1 MTRTRQLVA
10 FLIAAAADA
19 GNEAAAQS
27 FTLYG
32 RLYPELILTRM
43 TGATAP
49 GATGL
54 STLAGAPSGAS
65 FDSVTKMDASNS
77 RLGVRAEEPL
87 GNGVK
92 AFFQIE
98 SRILVDT
105 GNPPNT
111 GIASRDTF
119 VGLSSE
125 RLGLVKFGNMD
136 TVYKS
141 IGDTLSFLG
150 VSSGNFVS
158 NSSVLAKQGFGE
170 SSAGSFHLRRTNA
183 LWYETPSWNGLQ
195 WMVQYGP
202 DEARTTTRNAWLGST
217 GVLYDSAQVYAA
229 LSYEHHHDFFGG
241 SRNVPGALSN
251 TSNQNAHSNDWSSRG
266 TLQYRWSSHTVEGN
280 VAYTRYAETGG
291 ANGRFRDQRHWSG
304 ALSLDSK
311 WSDTWRTA
319 ASVDVSASGSCS
331 LFGGVPCRT
340 DGLEGHQLSL
350 GAAYYLSRRTSV
362 FALYAK
368 LWNGRSAQYNNVDG
382 IDMPVGADP
391 QQLAV
396 GLMHSF

>member
-1 MTRTRQLVA
+1 MKTTRQVLAVLMA
-10 FLIAAAADA
+10 GAADA
-19 GNEAAAQS
+19 VPDAAAQS
-27 FTLYG
+27 FTVYG
-32 RLYPELILTRM
+32 RLYPELVLTRM

-49 GATGL
+49 GTTGL
-54 STLAGAPSGAS
+54 STLAGTPGGTG
-65 FDSVTKMDASNS
+65 FDHVTKVDASNS
-77 RLGVRAEEPL
+77 RFGIRGEEPL
-87 GNGVK
+87 GNGVR

-98 SRILVDT
+98 QRILVDT
-105 GNPPNT
+105 GNPPST
-111 GIASRDTF
+111 GLASRDTF
-119 VGLSSE
+119 LGLQSD

-183 LWYETPSWNGLQ
+183 IWYETPSWSGLQ

-202 DEARTTTRNAWLGST
+202 DEARTASRNAWLAST
-217 GVLYDSAQVYAA
+217 GVVYDSGPVYAA
-229 LSYEHHHDFFGG
+229 LSYERHRDFFGG
-241 SRNVPGALSN
+241 SRNVPAALSN
-251 TSNQNAHSNDWSSRG
+251 AANPAAHSSDWSSRG
-266 TLQYRWSSHTVEGN
+266 TLQYRWSNHTVEGN
-280 VAYTRYAETGG
+280 LAYTRYGESGG
-291 ANGRFRDQRHWSG
+291 ASGRFESHRHWSG

-311 WSDTWRTA
+311 WSDAWRTA
-319 ASVDVSASGSCS
+319 VSADVAGKGSCA

-340 DGLEGHQLSL
+340 DGLDGRQLSL

-396 GLMHSF
+396 GIMHAF

>member
-1 MTRTRQLVA
+1 VRTRKVLA
-10 FLIAAAADA
+10 FVMAGAADA
-19 GNEAAAQS
+19 GGEAVAQS
-27 FTLYG
+27 MTLYG
-32 RLYPELILTRM
+32 RLYPEVILTRM

-49 GATGL
+49 GTTGL
-54 STLAGAPSGAS
+54 ATLSGTPSGAS
-65 FDSVTKMDASNS
+65 FDNVAKMDASNS
-77 RLGVRAEEPL
+77 RFGVRGEEPL
-87 GNGVK
+87 GNGVR

-98 SRILVDT
+98 QRILVDT
-105 GNPPNT
+105 GNPGNT

-125 RLGLVKFGNMD
+125 RFGLVKFGNMD

-195 WMVQYGP
+195 WMAQYGP
-202 DEARTTTRNAWLGST
+202 DEARTMTRNAWLAST
-217 GVLYDSAQVYAA
+217 GILYDSATLYAA

-241 SRNVPGALSN
+241 SRNVPTALAN
-251 TSNQNAHSNDWSSRG
+251 TSNGNARSNDWSSRG
-266 TLQYRWSSHTVEGN
+266 TLQYRWSNHTVESN

-291 ANGRFRDQRHWSG
+291 ADGRFRDHRHWSG

-311 WSDTWRTA
+311 WSDAWRTA
-319 ASVDVSASGSCS
+319 ASVDVSASGSCT

-340 DGLEGHQLSL
+340 DGLDGRQLSL
-350 GAAYYLSRRTSV
+350 GAAYYLSRRTSL

-396 GLMHSF
+396 GIMHSF